1 MHGSV
6 HMCQNRLT
14 FLLCSLSN
22 TDDEKTH
29 REGGGGQLFSL
40 SAGVGSLTS
49 NRSLNNGGFV
59 SSGVSTHTHAYTPNT
74 VIFSCSLQVRK
85 FWQKGCVPFTVPRY
99 NGFVSNCAR
108 DSQLPVFSCLFS
120 LRLTF
125 CGILFSPVAVE
136 RYSIFL
142 LCKGHT
148 HKHIQKEKEV
158 ESGGSEQGRREE
170 ERQSVL
176 FCRQDYIVSPMLDF
190 RHYVKYF
197 QACDSRPVLV
207 PANITPCSTAQQQ

>member
-1 MHGSV
+1 MVALYRVEFPH
-6 HMCQNRLT
+6 
-14 FLLCSLSN
+14 
-22 TDDEKTH
+22 
-29 REGGGGQLFSL
+29 
-40 SAGVGSLTS
+40 
-49 NRSLNNGGFV
+49 
-59 SSGVSTHTHAYTPNT
+59 THTHAYTPNT

-158 ESGGSEQGRREE
+158 ESGGSEQGRKRG
-170 ERQSVL
+170 RVCCFADRITL
-176 FCRQDYIVSPMLDF
+176 SP
-190 RHYVKYF
+190 
-197 QACDSRPVLV
+197 
-207 PANITPCSTAQQQ
+207 PC